1 MDCREVLSTRKNPFY
16 QAWCNAV
23 TMLRNRRYR
32 TEEDDLSE
40 GDLMHLLQKHGDH
53 QLLFSRPSVVTDGEE
68 RLLMYCTL
76 ESKVGIKTVRKLH
89 QALLGS
95 EISRA
100 IIIYETSITPFA
112 RQAMK
117 TLQSQEGL
125 HIETFRLLELAIDL
139 IQHKFVPKHTLLTP
153 EQKAEVLKTYE
164 TNEDLYPKLLHTDPC
179 ARYYGMMPGD
189 MVKVERYYENYG
201 EYVIYRMVT

>member
-1 MDCREVLSTRKNPFY
+1 MDCRKVLSTRKNPFY
-16 QAWCNAV
+16 QAWSNAV
-23 TMLRNRRYR
+23 TMLRNRGYR
-32 TEEDDLSE
+32 TEEDELSE
-40 GDLMHLLQKHGDH
+40 GDLLHLLRQHGDH
-53 QLLFSRPSVVTDGEE
+53 QLLFSRPSVVEGAGEE

-95 EISRA
+95 DITNA

-139 IQHKFVPKHTLLTP
+139 IQHKSVPRHTLLTP
-153 EQKAEVLKTYE
+153 SRKPASWRPTKKTRIS
-164 TNEDLYPKLLHTDPC
+164 TRSCCTLI
-179 ARYYGMMPGD
+179 RVPG
-189 MVKVERYYENYG
+189 
-201 EYVIYRMVT
+201 TTA